1 MTFGT
6 GKEKILRKKIMK
18 KVKVGQLAL
27 KAGVLPSTIRYYAKE
42 GLLEVVE
49 KTPGGY
55 QLFDED
61 KSLKIISEVK
71 RYQSKRLSITEIKER
86 IGGK

>member
-1 MTFGT
+1 M
-6 GKEKILRKKIMK
+6 R
-18 KVKVGQLAL
+18 KVKVGQLSL

-55 QLFDED
+55 QLFNEE
-61 KSLKIISEVK
+61 KSLKVIEQIK
-71 RYQSKRLSITEIKER
+71 KLQAKRLTILEIKNQLSKT
-86 IGGK
+86 I

>member
-1 MTFGT
+1 
-6 GKEKILRKKIMK
+6 MK

-61 KSLKIISEVK
+61 KSLKIIAKVK
-71 RYQSKRLSITEIKER
+71 RLQEKKRLSIPEIKEVLWK
-86 IGGK
+86 IQN